1 MVISNCVINLAADKS
16 KVLAE
21 AARVL
26 RPGGRFAVS
35 DVIADPDMDDATRSD
50 MEQWTGCVAGALT
63 RTEFEETLADVGL
76 TEIEIH
82 ETHRGARARQLGDHT
97 SAQTGVA
104 APPAARSGSSR
115 PSWGSSQEAGPGVA
129 SDAGVSLSGPAQL
142 DRGHR
147 RQGGRPMTT
156 KADFSEEEWAT
167 LVRSPMVAGAAI
179 TLADPGGPIE
189 VLKETSAV
197 LKFVTSTSSEQ
208 RDDLVGELARE
219 LRGLAEQRQN
229 PLGDF
234 KPRGALAGKEIV
246 DEISRADQIVSAKA
260 SPEEADAFR
269 AWIMECAQRAADAAK
284 EGGFMGFRAERV
296 SQGEKDM
303 LAQLRSAL
311 GVSGAP

>member
-1 MVISNCVINLAADKS
+1 
-16 KVLAE
+16 
-21 AARVL
+21 
-26 RPGGRFAVS
+26 
-35 DVIADPDMDDATRSD
+35 
-50 MEQWTGCVAGALT
+50 
-63 RTEFEETLADVGL
+63 
-76 TEIEIH
+76 
-82 ETHRGARARQLGDHT
+82 
-97 SAQTGVA
+97 
-104 APPAARSGSSR
+104 
-115 PSWGSSQEAGPGVA
+115 
-129 SDAGVSLSGPAQL
+129 
-142 DRGHR
+142 
-147 RQGGRPMTT
+147 MTT
-156 KADFSEEEWAT
+156 KADFNEEEWAT

-246 DEISRADQIVSAKA
+246 DEISRASEIVSAKA